1 MSESKC
7 YDKNENIILY
17 LNIGIQLIYIFAR
30 GFIDYMH
37 HKKISI
43 VHRGHKTMIIKNQL
57 IHEQIEKLADTLSKN
72 KLDSNIVIDN
82 SNSISNEII
91 KK

>member
-17 LNIGIQLIYIFAR
+17 LNIGIQLIYIFTR
-30 GFIDYMH
+30 YFIDYMH
-37 HKKISI
+37 HNKINI
-43 VHRGHKTMIIKNQL
+43 VNREHKTKIIKNQL
-57 IHEQIEKLADTLSKN
+57 IHKIADTLSKN

-82 SNSISNEII
+82 SNSISNEVI